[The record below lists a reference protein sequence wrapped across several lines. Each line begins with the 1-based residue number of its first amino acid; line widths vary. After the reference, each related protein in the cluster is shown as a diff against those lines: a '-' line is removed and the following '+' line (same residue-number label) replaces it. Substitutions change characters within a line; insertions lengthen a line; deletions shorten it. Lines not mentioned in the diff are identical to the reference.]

1 MPVGMS
7 QTVFQDVDLNKALN
21 IDHELRVG
29 TL

>member
-1 MPVGMS
+1 MS
-7 QTVFQDVDLNKALN
+7 QTVFQDFDLNKALN

>member
-1 MPVGMS
+1 MS
-7 QTVFQDVDLNKALN
+7 QIVFQDVDLNKALN